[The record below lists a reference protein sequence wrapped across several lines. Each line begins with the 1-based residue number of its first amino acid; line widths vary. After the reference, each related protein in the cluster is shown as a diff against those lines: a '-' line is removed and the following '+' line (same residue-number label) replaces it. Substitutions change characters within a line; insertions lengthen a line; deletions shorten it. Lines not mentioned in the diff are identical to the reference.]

1 MMATVLYIAGAIAFL
16 IGLATI
22 AFGTPSSALDFG
34 NTLIVAGTTSAV
46 GGLIV
51 IGLGAVVSRLQR
63 IAENIGVA
71 NAVENI
77 ERAAPV
83 TPQRPV
89 PPRPEPR
96 AEPKPFEPRGP
107 STPPEFPPF
116 MARKP
121 SDLARAEPEPAASLE
136 PAMSDASA
144 DGSEP
149 EPLLE
154 AKPSEPE
161 DKVSEPAAEAPE
173 PDTRAAE
180 PVQPAAELPPKSFFE
195 SVWPQEKSL
204 SPKPEAAPK
213 PAEPPLPQRPLPT
226 PLRREPEKRVEKP
239 RAVAVL
245 KSGVVDGM
253 GYTLYV
259 DGSIEA
265 ELPEGTV
272 RFASI
277 HELRAHLEKS
287 G

>member
-1 MMATVLYIAGAIAFL
+1 MMAAALYIAGTITFVA
-16 IGLATI
+16 GLAAI

-63 IAENIGVA
+63 IADNIGVA
-71 NAVENI
+71 NAVEHI
-77 ERAAPV
+77 ERP
-83 TPQRPV
+83 TPV
-89 PPRPEPR
+89 PPQRPEPR
-96 AEPKPFEPRGP
+96 VEPKPFEPRGP

-121 SDLARAEPEPAASLE
+121 SDLARAEPEPAPSLE

-149 EPLLE
+149 EPPPKE
-154 AKPSEPE
+154 KPSAPKDKASEPE
-161 DKVSEPAAEAPE
+161 AEALGPDMIATE
-173 PDTRAAE
+173 P
-180 PVQPAAELPPKSFFE
+180 QPAAELPPKSFFE

-204 SPKPEAAPK
+204 SPKPEVAPK
-213 PAEPPLPQRPLPT
+213 PPESPLPRPLPT
-226 PLRREPEKRVEKP
+226 PLRREPEKRDEKP

>member
-1 MMATVLYIAGAIAFL
+1 MMAAALYMAGAITFAAG
-16 IGLATI
+16 IAAI

-34 NTLIVAGTTSAV
+34 NTLIVAGATSAV

-63 IAENIGVA
+63 IADNIGVA
-71 NAVENI
+71 NAVEHI
-77 ERAAPV
+77 ERP
-83 TPQRPV
+83 TPV
-89 PPRPEPR
+89 PTPRPEPR
-96 AEPKPFEPRGP
+96 VEPKPFEPRGP
-107 STPPEFPPF
+107 STPREFPPF

-121 SDLARAEPEPAASLE
+121 SDFARAESEPAPSLE

-149 EPLLE
+149 EPPFKE
-154 AKPSEPE
+154 KPSEPK
-161 DKVSEPAAEAPE
+161 DKASEPEAEAPE
-173 PDTRAAE
+173 PDMKATE
-180 PVQPAAELPPKSFFE
+180 PQPGAELPPKSFFE

-204 SPKPEAAPK
+204 SPKAESRRPES
-213 PAEPPLPQRPLPT
+213 PLPRPLPT
-226 PLRREPEKRVEKP
+226 PLRREPEKSEEKP